1 MSYVLKKTGEEAT
14 AHNHLVVKAVE
25 MTDGEYPDI
34 LIDFLNLRNDE
45 WSVKRSDT
53 TILQTQRLYSN

>member
-25 MTDGEYPDI
+25 MTDGEYPNI

-45 WSVKRSDT
+45 
-53 TILQTQRLYSN
+53 